1 MKVSLIVAVAK
12 NGAIGKNNQLLWHL
26 PADMKYFKNTTV
38 GRTVIMGRKNFESIP
53 EKYRPLPNRTNI
65 ILTRKTNFFATGC
78 LMANSLEEAIHIAE
92 KNNETECFIIG
103 GGEVYKEALQ
113 KNLCTKLYITYVN
126 AEVLD
131 ADTFFYFEPD
141 SSWKKIKEEQIK
153 ADEHNR
159 FDMQFCV
166 FEKMG

>member
-1 MKVSLIVAVAK
+1 MKISLIVAVAK

-26 PADMKYFKNTTV
+26 PLDMQYFKNVTK
-38 GRTVIMGRKNFESIP
+38 GHTVIMGRKNFESIP

-65 ILTRKTNFFATGC
+65 ILTRKANFFATNC
-78 LMANSLEEAIHIAE
+78 LIANSLEYAIALAE

-113 KNLCTKLYITYVN
+113 KKLCTKLYITYVN
-126 AEVLD
+126 TEVPD

-141 SSWKKIKEEQIK
+141 ASWKKSKDEQIK
-153 ADEHNR
+153 ADKNNR